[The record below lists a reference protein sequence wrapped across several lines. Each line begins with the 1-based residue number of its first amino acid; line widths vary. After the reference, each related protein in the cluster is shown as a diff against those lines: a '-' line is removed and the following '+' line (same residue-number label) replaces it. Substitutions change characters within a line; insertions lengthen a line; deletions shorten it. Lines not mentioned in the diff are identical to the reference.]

1 MLEIGIDESH
11 SLDTWLEYFPKA
23 FIYGI
28 DIRLEVDGE
37 RHRIF
42 QADQSD
48 RAQVRKICTVCT
60 VCAAVDCC
68 ELLES

>member
-28 DIRLEVDGE
+28 DIGVELDGE

-48 RAQVRKICTVCT
+48 RAQVRTICTNMYSMYNI
-60 VCAAVDCC
+60 
-68 ELLES
+68 L